1 MPFAL
6 VTGQEYAVNEI
17 SCAPVSVSSPQN
29 PAFISVKASI
39 PSGGTLDAFSLE
51 QGFHVR
57 THVVQ
62 DINLL

>member
-1 MPFAL
+1 M
-6 VTGQEYAVNEI
+6 NEI

-39 PSGGTLDAFSLE
+39 PSVGTLDAFSLE

-57 THVVQ
+57 THLVQ
-62 DINLL
+62 DINLP